1 MTKAPTLKQI
11 ADAVGRTT
19 GVDPRAMFGNS
30 RKRDP
35 AFARHLLWF
44 IACTH
49 CGRSNHS
56 VGVAM
61 GRDHTTV
68 RAGVIRIGKR
78 RMWDERTQLL
88 AETAIAFLTA
98 QQNGQP
104 APPPLTPVEIKG
116 PICSPQW
123 WATNDAN
130 FRAGVARAV
139 RDAKQAK
146 LAAFLHSGK
155 SVENLK
161 VVDAGGK
168 SPLAL
173 PRNLCTGLL
182 QCPAPDLMITQGP

>member
-1 MTKAPTLKQI
+1 MIGKIPSLKQV
-11 ADAVGRTT
+11 ADAVGRAT
-19 GVDPRAMFGNS
+19 GTDPREMYGTS
-30 RKRDP
+30 RKFAP
-35 AFARHLLWF
+35 TFARHLLWF
-44 IACTH
+44 VACTH
-49 CGRSNHS
+49 CGRSHHS
-56 VGVAM
+56 VAVAM

-139 RDAKQAK
+139 RDAKAAK
-146 LAAFLHSGK
+146 LAAFVHMGK
-155 SVENLK
+155 SVEKLK
-161 VVDAGGK
+161 FVDAGRK

-173 PRNLCTGLL
+173 PRNLCAGL
-182 QCPAPDLMITQGP
+182 QSPTPDLMITQGP